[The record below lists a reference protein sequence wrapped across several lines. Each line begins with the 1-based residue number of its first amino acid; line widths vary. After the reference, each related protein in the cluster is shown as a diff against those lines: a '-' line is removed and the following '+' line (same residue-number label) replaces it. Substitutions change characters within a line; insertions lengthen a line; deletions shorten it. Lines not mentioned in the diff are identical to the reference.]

1 MAISIPYCYL
11 VRPKVVTFFI
21 KIILSGIISK
31 VCLAT
36 TSNKLERPLN
46 RDDEISSVPLSV
58 KPRLPHGMPH
68 WWSFLSLFSREQEGG
83 LAIRAAF
90 QNKTKLKK
98 KVKQNK
104 KQLHNM
110 PNACWRRI
118 VSSGFGGVVCV
129 WVCNTCT
136 IVILDHVL
144 QPVRRQWLMFTV
156 YDSLQQ
162 AIHIGGIPLCA
173 HFWMNFVSQINV
185 EYRQQ
190 T

>member
-68 WWSFLSLFSREQEGG
+68 WWSFLSLFSRELEGG

-90 QNKTKLKK
+90 HKTNRKK
-98 KVKQNK
+98 KK
-104 KQLHNM
+104 KCIQKHY
-110 PNACWRRI
+110 WRI
-118 VSSGFGGVVCV
+118 VSSGIGVAVV
-129 WVCNTCT
+129 FWSQSHAHDSYPWPRASASTT
-136 IVILDHVL
+136 
-144 QPVRRQWLMFTV
+144 PVSSKQYTLMA
-156 YDSLQQ
+156 Y
-162 AIHIGGIPLCA
+162 HCA
-173 HFWMNFVSQINV
+173 RIDIWMNEFRFPNV